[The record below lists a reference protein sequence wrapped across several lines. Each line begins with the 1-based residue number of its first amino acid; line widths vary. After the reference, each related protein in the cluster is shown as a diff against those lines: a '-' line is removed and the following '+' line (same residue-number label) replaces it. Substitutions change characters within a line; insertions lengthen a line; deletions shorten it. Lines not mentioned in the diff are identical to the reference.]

1 VTRFRSLWT
10 RVAGIDPGLAD
21 AGLALALT
29 IAMAG
34 VVIGAVEPVAAV
46 ALLVMT
52 ASLAWRRRWPLGVL
66 IVVFA
71 CMVIAGHS
79 DGGIV
84 EVIAV
89 VVATY
94 SAAIYAHNRS
104 VADLVVLAMA
114 AVASALGAVLP
125 VPDWTLAFVL
135 LGSVWVAG
143 TALRRRAERADAM
156 ADRASRLEL
165 QRDAALQA
173 ERTRIARELHDVV
186 THGVSVMVMQA
197 GAARQQIEHDPV
209 LAETLLRGVEDGGR
223 EALGELRRFLGL
235 LGDHEDAAPLSPQ
248 PGLDQIETL
257 VARVRAAGV
266 PVELSIEGD
275 ARPLP
280 GGIELAAYRVVQ
292 EALTNALKHG
302 EHPNA
307 QVRIRFEPRALELE
321 ILDDGAGQAGPP
333 GHGLLGMRE
342 RVGIYGG
349 TVSSGPQEGHGYAV
363 RARLPLN
370 PGES

>member
-1 VTRFRSLWT
+1 
-10 RVAGIDPGLAD
+10 
-21 AGLALALT
+21 
-29 IAMAG
+29 
-34 VVIGAVEPVAAV
+34 
-46 ALLVMT
+46 
-52 ASLAWRRRWPLGVL
+52 
-66 IVVFA
+66 
-71 CMVIAGHS
+71 
-79 DGGIV
+79 
-84 EVIAV
+84 
-89 VVATY
+89 
-94 SAAIYAHNRS
+94 
-104 VADLVVLAMA
+104 
-114 AVASALGAVLP
+114 
-125 VPDWTLAFVL
+125 
-135 LGSVWVAG
+135 
-143 TALRRRAERADAM
+143 M